1 MAGGAHRFTLVEYAR
16 PIALVEQIAEA
27 SARPREVVRRLLI
40 ERGARAARTLGFSEN
55 PITVDGTATRAMKV
69 AGLLRLAPSV
79 ELEIA
84 PKFLGDA
91 AGGRGWREDFFFLA
105 MLSRH
110 GHLLASEKL
119 RASRGA
125 PDDLTVLV
133 ARAMTSMYWDHYR
146 RPLRS
151 YERMREQ
158 GFFLDGEVD
167 PFDLSFPEASGYDQE
182 VLRLTR
188 TNKHNGL
195 IKAAV
200 QTLLP
205 EIGDPKVS
213 AGLVRMGA
221 HLGEQPRPD
230 RGRVRSRLLPGRS
243 RRWQPLVDVS
253 QDVLQGLGLAFE
265 AGAATAPGFLV
276 STWQVWQ
283 DLLTIAAR
291 LGFGSRNVKAEVPR
305 QLGERVKVPT
315 GKISELRVFPDLA
328 VDVPGRRPFLLDAK
342 YKGHVDHGRL
352 AASEAD
358 IYEALAFARAS
369 NRTEVVLAYPALAT
383 EPLGSLGAVSEVERV
398 HVGGVS
404 IIAVAVEV
412 RGISRK
418 GGLALFSQSFAHTLS
433 SLVEGGS

>member
-1 MAGGAHRFTLVEYAR
+1 VVGGAHRFTLVEYAR
-16 PIALVEQIAEA
+16 PVALVEEISEA
-27 SARPREVVRRLLI
+27 SSRSREEVRRLLI
-40 ERGARAARTLGFSEN
+40 DRGARAARTLGFNEN
-55 PITVDGTATRAMKV
+55 PITAEGATTRAVKI
-69 AGLLRLAPSV
+69 AGLLRLSPSI

-91 AGGRGWREDFFFLA
+91 DGGRGWREDFFFLTV
-105 MLSRH
+105 LSRH
-110 GHLLASEKL
+110 GYLLASEKL
-119 RASRGA
+119 RASSGA
-125 PDDLTVLV
+125 PDDLSVLV

-146 RPLRS
+146 RPLRT
-151 YERMREQ
+151 YERMRER

-188 TNKHNGL
+188 ANKHNGL
-195 IKAAV
+195 IKAAA
-200 QTLLP
+200 QALIP
-205 EIGDPKVS
+205 EVGDPKIS

-221 HLGEQPRPD
+221 HLGEQQRPG
-230 RGRVRSRLLPGRS
+230 RGRTRSHLLPGRS

-291 LGFGSRNVKAEVPR
+291 LGFGHRNVKAEVPR
-305 QLGERVKVPT
+305 QLGQRVKVAS
-315 GKISELRVFPDLA
+315 GKLSELRVFPDMA

-369 NRTEVVLAYPALAT
+369 NRTMVVLAYPALAT
-383 EPLGSLGAVSEVERV
+383 EPLGGLGEATEVERV
-398 HVGGVS
+398 RVGDIT

-412 RGISRK
+412 RGISQRS
-418 GGLALFSQSFAHTLS
+418 GLALFSTSLARTLS
-433 SLVEGGS
+433 SFVER